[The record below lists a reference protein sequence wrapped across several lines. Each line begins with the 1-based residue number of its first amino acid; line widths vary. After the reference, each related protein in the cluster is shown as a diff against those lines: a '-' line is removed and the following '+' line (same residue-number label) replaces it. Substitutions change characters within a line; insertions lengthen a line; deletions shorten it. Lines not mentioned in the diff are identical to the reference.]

1 MKKTCTVMAVLAL
14 ILALCACGGGGGDK
28 IILIGADSTGKNAAG
43 QLLGERIAART
54 EELSG
59 GRLVIDYHPNA
70 ELGGDADL
78 LRQAQ
83 SGDIALVV
91 CQTAPLVSF
100 IPEMAVFDLPMLFAG
115 CDGETISRALNGEND
130 FHAALCKAYERAG
143 FLPLGFLQ
151 NATYRMTTSNRELR
165 SLADFK
171 GLQIRTMENKNH
183 MDFWSAI
190 GAEPTPLAWTEV
202 FQALQTGMID
212 AQENAADTCVGANL
226 QDVQKYLVNTEH
238 ILYLN
243 QVLIN
248 QSVFDALPEE
258 LGAALRQAVSEAV
271 AELEPQLAEIDR
283 ANRELLVQ
291 RGMTL
296 IDCAD
301 SLREEILALDA
312 VQELYGRIDESTGA
326 LGALL
331 AAELRKA

>member
-1 MKKTCTVMAVLAL
+1 MKRFLAFLILTAVLL
-14 ILALCACGGGGGDK
+14 SLCACGGGEEEK

-43 QLLGERIAART
+43 QLLGEKLAAKA

-70 ELGGDADL
+70 ELGGDTDL

-83 SGDIALVV
+83 AGDIALVV

-115 CDGETISRALNGEND
+115 CDGATIGDALNGEND
-130 FHAALCKAYERAG
+130 FHAALNAAYERAG
-143 FLPLGFLQ
+143 FRLLGFLQ

-165 SLADFK
+165 TLADFR

-226 QDVQKYLVNTEH
+226 QDVQSYLVSTEH

-248 QSVFDALPEE
+248 RGVFDALPTE
-258 LGAALRQAVSEAV
+258 LQSALLRAASEAI
-271 AELEPQLAEIDR
+271 AEMEPQLAAIDR
-283 ANRELLVQ
+283 ENRELLVQ

-296 IDCAD
+296 IDCPD

-312 VQELYGRIDESTGA
+312 VRELYDRIDDSTGG
-326 LGALL
+326 LGTLL
-331 AAELRKA
+331 RDTLKK